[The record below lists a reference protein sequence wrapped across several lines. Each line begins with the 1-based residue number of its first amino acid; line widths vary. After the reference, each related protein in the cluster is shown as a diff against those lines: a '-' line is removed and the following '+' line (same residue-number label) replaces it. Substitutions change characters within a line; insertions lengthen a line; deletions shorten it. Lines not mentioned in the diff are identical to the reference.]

1 MFQLNITSGWILKL
15 PRKETWFNKPSDLTL
30 CYRYRDVPSRPKNT
44 VFLSGQIL
52 KLGATGSVTVATQLG
67 QEVTWLKWAAG
78 VKRSWSFLGSPSCS
92 NCFYF
97 NLSFSSWEFSQEK
110 KLLHSVLTRATFS
123 ENKNSWFLNIMLA
136 SFLHV
141 LLSFMI
147 LTYV

>member
-1 MFQLNITSGWILKL
+1 MVENPFLKLPIRPCRNLKKNMFQFNITSGWILKL
-15 PRKETWFNKPSDLTL
+15 QRKETWFNKPSDLTL

-97 NLSFSSWEFSQEK
+97 NLSFSSWEFSQGK
-110 KLLHSVLTRATFS
+110 IGTTTFCTDQS
-123 ENKNSWFLNIMLA
+123 YLF
-136 SFLHV
+136 
-141 LLSFMI
+141 
-147 LTYV
+147 